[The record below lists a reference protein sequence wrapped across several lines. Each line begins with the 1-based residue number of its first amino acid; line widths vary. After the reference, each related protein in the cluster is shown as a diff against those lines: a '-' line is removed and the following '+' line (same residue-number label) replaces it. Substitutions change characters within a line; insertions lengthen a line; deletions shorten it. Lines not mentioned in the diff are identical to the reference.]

1 MVEARGISVKALTSV
16 DSLCMIPRAS
26 AIRSILMARGPLGW
40 EILDKKWQV
49 ITGYKKRW
57 QDKGFVR

>member
-1 MVEARGISVKALTSV
+1 MVEARGISVMALTSV
-16 DSLCMIPRAS
+16 DSLCMIPRTS
-26 AIRSILMARGPLGW
+26 AIRSILIARRPLGW

-57 QDKGFVR
+57 RDKKIVR